1 MLRGILL
8 YILVVAA
15 VPIAFFRPFYGL
27 LIYLWF
33 SFGRP
38 GDFVWP
44 EYTFDY
50 AIWVAGAALLG
61 YLVFE
66 MPRSPVRMKGMWLL
80 LLLWGW
86 LAAASVMAYDSS
98 LAYPKLVEYSKVFV
112 MAYLTATIV
121 NSEKRV
127 RYVLYTLAVSLG
139 LLGIKGA
146 LDSIL
151 SGFTY
156 AMQGP
161 GGMISEQNEYALA
174 LNMGIPILYWLAKDE
189 AKRWIRLALY
199 GMAAASALVV
209 VATRSRSGLLGLIMV
224 GLMIMI
230 FSKRKLLLAL
240 GLVAAS
246 FLLFLYG
253 PQGALERYRT
263 IPTATE
269 EDASTIG
276 RLQAWDAAIQM
287 TKAHPVFGVGLR
299 NFMEVFP
306 RYSSAAPRVTHNAVF
321 EMLSETGI
329 PGCAIYLAL
338 IFSAIWRMYALRRRV
353 VREPDGTHLARYCLI
368 IIIVLIVYLVPN
380 MFINPQ
386 DFDLM
391 YQLIG
396 LSAGLAGVIERKL
409 AESALEPVITT
420 SETVVPL
427 WQRARG

>member
-8 YILVVAA
+8 YILVVVA
-15 VPIAFFRPFYGL
+15 VPIAFFRPFYGV

-50 AIWVAGAALLG
+50 AIWVAGAALVG
-61 YLVFE
+61 YIVFE
-66 MPRSPVRMKGMWLL
+66 MPRSPVRMKGMWILVM
-80 LLLWGW
+80 LWGW
-86 LAAASVMAYDSS
+86 LAAASVMAADPSI
-98 LAYPKLVEYSKVFV
+98 AYPKLYEYSKVFI
-112 MAYLTATIV
+112 MAFLTATIV
-121 NSEKRV
+121 NTEQRV
-127 RYVLYTLAVSLG
+127 KYVLYTLAVSLG
-139 LLGIKGA
+139 LLGAKGA

-151 SGFTY
+151 SGFSY

-189 AKRWIRLALY
+189 PKRWIRLALY
-199 GMAAASALVV
+199 GMAAGSALVV

-224 GLMIMI
+224 GLMILI
-230 FSKRKLLLAL
+230 FSKRKVLLTI
-240 GLVAAS
+240 GLVAACS
-246 FLLFLYG
+246 VLFLYG
-253 PQGALERYRT
+253 PEGALERYRT

-269 EDASTIG
+269 EDASAIG
-276 RLQAWDAAIQM
+276 RLEAWSAAIQM

-306 RYSSAAPRVTHNAVF
+306 QYSNASPRVTHNAIF

-329 PGCAIYLAL
+329 PGCAIWVAL
-338 IFSAIWRMYALRRRV
+338 IFTAMWRMYSLRRRV
-353 VREPDGTHLARYCLI
+353 IRAPDGSHLGKYCLI
-368 IIIVLIVYLVPN
+368 IIVVLIVYLVPN
-380 MFINPQ
+380 MFINRQ

-409 AESALEPVITT
+409 AEPVLEATVIT
-420 SETVVPL
+420 SESVVPL